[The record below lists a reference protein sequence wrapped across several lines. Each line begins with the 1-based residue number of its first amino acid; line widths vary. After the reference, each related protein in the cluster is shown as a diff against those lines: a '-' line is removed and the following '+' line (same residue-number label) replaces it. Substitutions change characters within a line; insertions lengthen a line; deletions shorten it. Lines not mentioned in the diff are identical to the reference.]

1 MYLYLKRGKFMSA
14 WVIYL
19 LYVLLNAYAIWQTV
33 VLMKRIIAK
42 KWPAVLSAVFLALMG
57 IIPVIA
63 INWSQAGAFRNQ
75 LQGFANI

>member
-1 MYLYLKRGKFMSA
+1 MSA

-57 IIPVIA
+57 DHSGHSDQLV
-63 INWSQAGAFRNQ
+63 AGWCFPESAAGIR
-75 LQGFANI
+75 